1 MKIALVGPFAMQPKR
16 TMAVRALP
24 LGKALAARGH
34 QVVMLLPPWDQPQ
47 DAGKEWVEDGVRVR
61 NAQLPAHAPLWQNL
75 LLTWRLLHMAL
86 QHTPDVIHCFKPKS
100 YAGLVAWAVW
110 QWKRMGRAKA
120 KLIVD
125 TDDWEGPG
133 GWNELGRYSW
143 VQKRFFAWQ
152 ERWGLTHCDAVTV
165 ASRALETIVWSLGV
179 PPAQVHYLPNG
190 WWPEQHTALP
200 HEVASLRQQYGLGDA
215 LVALLY
221 TRFFEF
227 RIERAL
233 AIMQGVLAEMP
244 DTRWL
249 IVGKGLFGE
258 EEQLLAMAREHGLAQ
273 HIIYTGWVPPQ
284 QLAAYFALAQVAIYP
299 FDDTLINRTK
309 CAVKLI
315 DLLAAGVP
323 VVADR
328 VGQNAEYIE
337 HGLSGLLINPGE
349 TERFIEAVVHL
360 LRDQALAKRIGTVAQ
375 ERIRSAFAWHRLAE
389 RVERA
394 YQGPGC
400 KD

>member
-1 MKIALVGPFAMQPKR
+1 MEPKR

-47 DAGKEWVEDGVRVR
+47 DAGKEWMEDGVYVYNVPLSPRI
-61 NAQLPAHAPLWQNL
+61 PLWRHL
-75 LLTWRLLHMAL
+75 MLAWRLLRATLKHNP
-86 QHTPDVIHCFKPKS
+86 HVIHCFKPKS

-110 QWKRMGRAKA
+110 QMKRIGRVKA
-120 KLIVD
+120 KLVVD

-133 GWNELGRYSW
+133 GWNELGDYSW
-143 VQKRFFAWQ
+143 AQKRFFAWQ

-179 PPAQVHYLPNG
+179 PPAKVYYLPNG
-190 WWPEQHTALP
+190 WWPEGYAASP
-200 HEVASLRQQYGLGDA
+200 PEVASLRQQYGLGNA
-215 LVALLY
+215 PVALLY

-233 AIMQGVLAEMP
+233 AIMEGVLAEVP
-244 DTRWL
+244 EARWL
-249 IVGKGLFGE
+249 IVGKGFFGE
-258 EEQLLAMAREHGLAQ
+258 EEQLLAIIREHELARY
-273 HIIYTGWVPPQ
+273 IVYAGWVPPQ
-284 QLAAYFALAQVAIYP
+284 ELAAHFALAQVAIYP

-323 VVADR
+323 VVAER

-337 HGLSGLLINPGE
+337 HGVSGLLINPGE
-349 TERFIEAVVHL
+349 TERFIEAVVRL
-360 LRDQALAKRIGTVAQ
+360 LRDQDLAKRLGMVAQ
-375 ERIRSAFAWHRLAE
+375 EHIQSEFAWHRLAKRAE
-389 RVERA
+389 IA
-394 YQGPGC
+394 YQIST
-400 KD
+400 